1 MERELME
8 KLGLNEIWKQINLKI
23 VEIDWNKKKRMYLN
37 FIGIKIR
44 NHWDWAESINKALNV
59 VIAVKYAC
67 N

>member
-1 MERELME
+1 MY
-8 KLGLNEIWKQINLKI
+8 
-23 VEIDWNKKKRMYLN
+23 VYLN
-37 FIGIKIR
+37 FTGIKIR